1 MRLVLGRTAA
11 LFCALVFVP
20 PIAAQSP
27 YQDLLRRL
35 PVSTNVLVTVDVQG
49 LRQALGVA
57 PGTALTA
64 TDLSTLPIAAKQ
76 FVLGAQVDLSQR
88 KHLWSIAL
96 AQLAQP
102 MTIQNIAKAEGEA
115 VGQVAGYNVVASKRN
130 AYFIDLGDS
139 LLGIGSPANRQQ
151 LKRWLNYQKNNQLA
165 ALSPYLLQAAN
176 SSGPPLIL
184 MAVDISDSL
193 DPLAIHRGLN
203 GSKVMASHP
212 NADYAA
218 VAKTLAA
225 AKGLIFTIEAGSPLT
240 GHLTV
245 DFDIDT
251 SAIRD
256 FGKALL
262 IEILQHA
269 DLYVPD
275 FDSWEPRPK
284 YQSIGIHGA
293 LSINALRKF
302 GTLIR
307 TPVPPPEAASMDSYQ
322 SLDPAQRTLAASK
335 RYFQTIT
342 QILAD
347 LKDDKT
353 RSVKGLAGWY
363 ARYADQ
369 LDQLPILDVDP
380 ILINF
385 EAATSEH
392 LRAMSASLK
401 GISLESG
408 YLQMQKTEGQIYQA
422 PSYTGNYNAYGPYGG
437 YYGGGLA
444 NLANNVALYRS
455 GTAGGVTTVNNYAQ
469 IYMQQEQLVQ
479 QGAAAR
485 ITLWER
491 IDQETADIRR
501 QLTLKYKTEF

>member
-1 MRLVLGRTAA
+1 MKLFCGRSLVLSLFFAA
-11 LFCALVFVP
+11 APLAY
-20 PIAAQSP
+20 ADGP
-27 YQDLLRRL
+27 YQDLVRRL
-35 PVSTNVLVTVDVQG
+35 PDSTNVLVTADVQG
-49 LRQALGVA
+49 LRQTLGVA
-57 PGTALTA
+57 PGTTLSAI
-64 TDLSTLPIAAKQ
+64 DLCSLPIAAKQ
-76 FVLGAQVDLSQR
+76 FLLGANVDLSQR
-88 KHLWSIAL
+88 RHLWSVAM
-96 AQLAQP
+96 AQLANP
-102 MTIQNIAKAEGEA
+102 MPIQDIAKAEGET
-115 VGQVAGYNVVASKRN
+115 VGQVAGYSVVASRRN
-130 AYFIDLGDS
+130 CYFIDLGQD
-139 LLGIGSPANRQQ
+139 LLAVGSPANRQQ
-151 LKRWLNYQKNNQLA
+151 LKRWLNYQKNNQLT
-165 ALSPYLLQAAN
+165 ALSPYLLQAVN
-176 SSGPPLIL
+176 SSSSPLIL
-184 MAVDISDSL
+184 LAVDISDSL
-193 DPLAIHRGLN
+193 DPMAIHRGLN
-203 GSKVMASHP
+203 GSKVMASHR

-225 AKGLIFTIEAGSPLT
+225 TKGLTFTIEAGNPLN
-240 GHLTV
+240 GSLTV
-245 DFDIDT
+245 DFDTDT
-251 SAIRD
+251 SAVRD

-284 YQSIGIHGA
+284 YQSIGIHGP
-293 LSINALRKF
+293 LSFNALRKF
-302 GTLIR
+302 GTLIA
-307 TPVPPPEAASMDSYQ
+307 TPVPPPAAASMTSYL
-322 SLDPAQRTLAASK
+322 SLDPAQRMVAASQ
-335 RYFQTIT
+335 RYFKTVN

-369 LDQLPILDVDP
+369 LDKLPILDVDP

-401 GISLESG
+401 GISLQSG

-422 PSYTGNYNAYGPYGG
+422 PSYTGNYNAYGCYGG
-437 YYGGGLA
+437 YYGGGVA
-444 NLANNVALYRS
+444 NLANNAALYRS

-469 IYMQQEQLVQ
+469 LYMLQEQLVQ

-485 ITLWER
+485 IALWER
-491 IDQETADIRR
+491 IDQETADVRR